1 MPNIK
6 DMAGK
11 AKNILSNKN
20 TKSAN
25 GKGVI
30 ENLTDSFK
38 KRREI
43 TPTKY
48 APNGNGVSSAK
59 PLLANS
65 GNYGTYKVPPKPN
78 FSELNK
84 INNSRNK
91 KVKPLPSENGK
102 VINSFPNSKEKAV
115 SSNSGLDIKRYTG
128 GKATLRD
135 TKPSVSSN
143 SGLDIKRY
151 TGGKATLRDTK
162 PSAEATKRVRNKIDF
177 QDVNKG
183 NTFGKLK
190 AGQKIKVDGLQF
202 DPNGST
208 RLHVKKPTSGLLTGS
223 KVGLGV
229 AGATALGAGAYGLY
243 KNHKDKEKSAYDVV
257 VDSFEKQAG
266 FREDAKNLRAAQKAY
281 RAVKKEKG
289 VVNSMAREDSLKLAR
304 AARDSALAEAKK
316 SGKNAIKSR
325 AIPIGAGAGVL
336 GAGATGYGIYKHHKN
351 KQEKSAYDI
360 VIDTFEKRAEE
371 DQNKKKKPIYL
382 VDGAKKGAKIGA
394 ALGAL
399 GAGAAGLGMGSGS
412 PREALSDA
420 ATLAIGGGIGGA
432 LNGAFIGTGV
442 NAIRLLD
449 RKTKEDY
456 ERKNRR

>member
-48 APNGNGVSSAK
+48 APNGNSVSSAK

-102 VINSFPNSKEKAV
+102 VINLFPNSKEKV
-115 SSNSGLDIKRYTG
+115 
-128 GKATLRD
+128 
-135 TKPSVSSN
+135 VSSN

-202 DPNGST
+202 DPNGPT
-208 RLHVKKPTSGLLTGS
+208 RLHVKKPTSGLSTGS

-289 VVNSMAREDSLKLAR
+289 VVNSMAREDSLKWAR

-325 AIPIGAGAGVL
+325 AIPIGAGAGAI
-336 GAGATGYGIYKHHKN
+336 GAGVTGYGIYKHHKN

-399 GAGAAGLGMGSGS
+399 GAGAAGLGMGSSS

-432 LNGAFIGTGV
+432 LDGALIGTGV
-442 NAIRLLD
+442 NAIRRLD